1 MLVLSRKTSERIVL
15 GKDVVV
21 TVVAVQGGRVR
32 LGIEAPATVTVR
44 RQELVGPGT
53 ALEGGRL
60 GKALPGR

>member
-21 TVVAVQGGRVR
+21 TVVAVQGGQVR

-44 RQELVGPGT
+44 REELVGPRT
-53 ALEGGRL
+53 ALGGGR
-60 GKALPGR
+60 GKPLPGR